1 MSEMNK
7 EDIEKLGRKWNARN
21 PFPDPLSR
29 FGNEE
34 KEALMLHTKAVATQD
49 TVFWEL
55 ACAATYE
62 GQATCR
68 LGTPFPADMTG
79 VNMTAGDEGWKFNC
93 YVNHKID
100 DYWVKRLEDNLMD
113 NVPEIAKKLAT
124 QQKAAS

>member
-7 EDIEKLGRKWNARN
+7 EDIEKLGRKWNPRN

-29 FGNEE
+29 FGNEVD
-34 KEALMLHTKAVATQD
+34 EALMLHTKAVATQD
-49 TVFWEL
+49 TVFWEM

-68 LGTPFPADMTG
+68 LGTPFPEDMTG

-100 DYWVKRLEDNLMD
+100 DYWVKQLEDNLKD
-113 NVPEIAKKLAT
+113 NVPEIAKKLAM
-124 QQKAAS
+124 QQKATS

>member
-7 EDIEKLGRKWNARN
+7 DDMEKLGRKWNARS

-29 FGNEE
+29 FGDEV

-49 TVFWEL
+49 TVFWEQ
-55 ACAATYE
+55 ACAASYD
-62 GQATCR
+62 GPATCR
-68 LGTPFPADMTG
+68 LGTPFPENMTG

-100 DYWVKRLEDNLMD
+100 DYWVRLLEDDLKEH
-113 NVPEIAKKLAT
+113 VPEIAKKLAM
-124 QQKAAS
+124 QQVAS

>member
-7 EDIEKLGRKWNARN
+7 EDIEKLGRKWNPRN

-29 FGNEE
+29 FGNEVD
-34 KEALMLHTKAVATQD
+34 EALMLHTKAVATQD
-49 TVFWEL
+49 TVFWEM

-68 LGTPFPADMTG
+68 LGTPFPEDMTG

-100 DYWVKRLEDNLMD
+100 DYWVKQLEDNLKD
-113 NVPEIAKKLAT
+113 NVPEIAKKLAM